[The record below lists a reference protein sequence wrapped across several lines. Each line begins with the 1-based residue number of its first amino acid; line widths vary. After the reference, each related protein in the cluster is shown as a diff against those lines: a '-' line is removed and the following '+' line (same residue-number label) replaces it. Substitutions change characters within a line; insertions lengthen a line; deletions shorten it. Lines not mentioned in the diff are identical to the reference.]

1 MLILRGIIRIV
12 HVRIQPYEMSREI
25 YDGTASHIQLDATS
39 EPRLWI
45 MNVVLS
51 DEPAMAERDEIGAA
65 MTEFS
70 DNYEGRLILSIGFE
84 GPAVQVSTQTI
95 MDLVA
100 RLTCM
105 KPENVKKLKGCLV
118 KPRQM
123 TSQESTLATLFK
135 TWYAMT
141 ATLLVTSN
149 ATSQERFV
157 ARLVERERMKRIRR
171 ESSLK

>member
-1 MLILRGIIRIV
+1 
-12 HVRIQPYEMSREI
+12 
-25 YDGTASHIQLDATS
+25 
-39 EPRLWI
+39 

-51 DEPAMAERDEIGAA
+51 DEPSMAERDEIGAA

-84 GPAVQVSTQTI
+84 GNEVQVSTQTI

-105 KPENVKKLKGCLV
+105 KPKDVRKVKGCIV
-118 KPRQM
+118 KPREM
-123 TSQESTLATLFK
+123 ASQKTKLATLFK

-141 ATLLVTSN
+141 VTLLVTSN
-149 ATSQERFV
+149 VTSQERFV
-157 ARLVERERMKRIRR
+157 TRLVERERTKRMRR
-171 ESSLK
+171 ESSLT